1 MSALTPKADMCVATT
16 DVRFGPIA
24 DIEGNYSI
32 TSSAATSS
40 PADIFKPIAAAALIL
55 TDVSNLVGL
64 HGKVGRFVAAANAIH
79 IRGRQAK
86 HIDLVR
92 PVRHEVSTTLRYGLR
107 ERPSMVLIPPK
118 AVRA

>member
-64 HGKVGRFVAAANAIH
+64 HGKVGRFVAAANALH
-79 IRGRQAK
+79 
-86 HIDLVR
+86 
-92 PVRHEVSTTLRYGLR
+92 VRHEVPTALLYGLL
-107 ERPSMVLIPPK
+107 ERPSMVLLPPK